1 MTSVVFIAVAVA
13 VGLLFLIS
21 FMSLISRC
29 YRRCGADEALVRTGS
44 GGNKVVIGGGVLI
57 FPVIH
62 QLLRVSLRSV
72 KLLVERSGKN
82 ALVTGDKIK
91 ANVTTE
97 LYIKV
102 QPLGEDVLAAAR
114 SFGDRNLDEHA
125 IGALIEGKLTDALR
139 SVAAVQTF
147 MSLHGK
153 RKEFAEHIQA
163 ALAEELKKNGLTLEN
178 VSITSFAMV
187 PVKELD
193 EHDVFDAEGLRAI
206 TESVQSNREKTNQIQ
221 REKDNAIQ
229 AQNVEAR
236 MRQLQLEQQQQQAEA
251 DQARRVAEYA
261 AQQSAETA
269 KAVFIQEQGR
279 DLAAYDKQKAVETA
293 RIAQE
298 QAIAVAMAVKQ
309 RAEREAQIAAQKGQQ
324 TAEIEKD
331 KVVQAAEIDR
341 QKALEA
347 ATIEKEKVV
356 GAALIVKEQAIEV
369 ARIGKQ
375 IAVTQSEEQQARAE
389 AAKALAQAEEE
400 KAKQAIV
407 TVETTAKAQRDKA
420 VQVISAEA
428 EGDKQRIA
436 AEARAAAALKEAEAM
451 VTLANAIATKATAE
465 ADARRKMVEAEN
477 ALALKFVLRDV
488 ATKLVDTM
496 PELARELMA
505 PAKAIREIKVLQT
518 GGFGGGNGAA
528 DGSRP
533 ALGAMSPILKSVLE
547 AGAAYPLLRELMAFA
562 KVDQEKL
569 GEKAQGVL
577 NELTGELE
585 TILKKE
591 EEKNGERPGVR
602 PAPAPPNDVAVARR
616 EASPPRE

>member
-1 MTSVVFIAVAVA
+1 MNGLQNSSNMVVIGGGVGI
-13 VGLLFLIS
+13 GLLVLVS
-21 FMSLISRC
+21 FMTMISRC

-44 GGNKVVIGGGVLI
+44 GGNKVVIGGGVLV

-72 KLLVERSGKN
+72 KLLVERSAKN

-102 QPLGEDVLAAAR
+102 QPLADDVLAAAR

-125 IGALIEGKLTDALR
+125 IGSLIEGKLTDALR

-147 MSLHGK
+147 MALHGK

-221 REKDNAIQ
+221 REKDNQIQ
-229 AQNVEAR
+229 AQNVGAR
-236 MRQLQLEQQQQQAEA
+236 MRQLELEQQQQQAEA
-251 DQARRVAEYA
+251 DQARKVSEYA
-261 AQQSAETA
+261 AQQSAETF
-269 KAVFIQEQGR
+269 KANYIQEQSR
-279 DLAAYDKQKAVETA
+279 DLAQYEKQKAVETG
-293 RIAQE
+293 RIQQE
-298 QAIAVAMAVKQ
+298 QAIAVAMAAKQ
-309 RAEREAQIAAQKGQQ
+309 RAEREAMIAAQKGQQ
-324 TAEIEKD
+324 VAEIDKD

-341 QKALEA
+341 QKSLEA

-375 IAVTQSEEQQARAE
+375 IAVTQSEEQQARAQ
-389 AAKALAQAEEE
+389 AAKALAEAEEE
-400 KAKQAIV
+400 KAKQSIT
-407 TVETTAKAQRDKA
+407 TVETTAKAQREKA
-420 VQVISAEA
+420 VQVIAAEA
-428 EGDKQRIA
+428 EGEKQRIA

-451 VTLANAIATKATAE
+451 VTLANAVATKGTAE

-488 ATKLVDTM
+488 ALKAIEGM
-496 PELARELMA
+496 PELARELMM
-505 PAKAIREIKVLQT
+505 PAKAIREIRVLQT
-518 GGFGGGNGAA
+518 GGFGGGNGGS
-528 DGSRP
+528 DGGRP
-533 ALGAMSPILKSVLE
+533 SLGAMSPILKSILE
-547 AGAAYPLLRELMAFA
+547 AGAAYPMLRELMSFA
-562 KVDQEKL
+562 KVDGDKL
-569 GEKAQGVL
+569 SEKAQGAL
-577 NELTGELE
+577 SELSGELGA
-585 TILKKE
+585 ILKKE
-591 EEKNGERPGVR
+591 EEKNGGSASDIKVVHQPRH
-602 PAPAPPNDVAVARR
+602 
-616 EASPPRE
+616 EAGHAGE

>member
-1 MTSVVFIAVAVA
+1 MGAMDTGSMVFIGGSIG
-13 VGLLFLIS
+13 VGVLVLVS
-21 FMSLISRC
+21 FMTMISRC

-44 GGNKVVIGGGVLI
+44 GGNKVVIGGGVLV

-72 KLLVERSGKN
+72 KLIVERSGKN

-102 QPLGEDVLAAAR
+102 QPLAEDVLAAAR
-114 SFGDRNLDEHA
+114 TFGERNLDEHA

-153 RKEFAEHIQA
+153 RKEFAEHIQI
-163 ALAEELKKNGLTLEN
+163 ALSEELKKNGLTLEN

-221 REKDNAIQ
+221 REKDNQIQ
-229 AQNVEAR
+229 AQNVAAR
-236 MRQLQLEQQQQQAEA
+236 MRQLQLEQEQKQAEA
-251 DQARRVAEYA
+251 DQARKVSEYA

-269 KAVFIQEQGR
+269 KAVYVQEQSR
-279 DLAAYDKQKAVETA
+279 DLAGYERQKAVETA
-293 RIAQE
+293 RIQQE
-298 QAIAVAMAVKQ
+298 QAIAVAMAAKQ
-309 RAEREAQIAAQKGQQ
+309 RAEREALIAAEKGQQ
-324 TAEIEKD
+324 VAAIDRD

-356 GAALIVKEQAIEV
+356 GASLIAKEQAIEV
-369 ARIGKQ
+369 ARIGKE
-375 IAVTQSEEQQARAE
+375 IAVTQSQEHQARAQ
-389 AAKALAQAEEE
+389 AAKALAEADEETAE
-400 KAKQAIV
+400 QSIT
-407 TVETTAKAQRDKA
+407 TVETTAKAQREKA
-420 VQVISAEA
+420 QQVIQAEA
-428 EGDKQRIA
+428 EAEKRRID
-436 AEARAAAALKEAEAM
+436 AEGRAAAALKEAEAM
-451 VTLANAIATKATAE
+451 VTLANAVAAKGTAE
-465 ADARRKMVEAEN
+465 AEARRKMVEAEN

-488 ATKLVDTM
+488 ALQAIERM
-496 PELARELMA
+496 PEIARELME
-505 PAKAIREIKVLQT
+505 PAKAIKEIRVLQSS
-518 GGFGGGNGAA
+518 GFGGGSNAS
-528 DGSRP
+528 DGRP
-533 ALGAMSPILKSVLE
+533 ALGAMSPILKSILE
-547 AGAAYPLLRELMAFA
+547 AGAAYPMMRELLTFA

-569 GEKAQGVL
+569 GEKAQSVL
-577 NELTGELE
+577 GDLTGQLGAILE
-585 TILKKE
+585 KDEPKDGAI
-591 EEKNGERPGVR
+591 
-602 PAPAPPNDVAVARR
+602 AVTRTETGRAG
-616 EASPPRE
+616 A

>member
-1 MTSVVFIAVAVA
+1 MSILESTSSLIFIGGGIA
-13 VGLLFLIS
+13 VGLLVLIS
-21 FMSLISRC
+21 FMSMVSRC

-44 GGNKVVIGGGVLI
+44 GGNKVVIGGGVLV

-62 QLLRVSLRSV
+62 QLMRVSLRSV

-102 QPLGEDVLAAAR
+102 QPLTEDVLAAAR
-114 SFGDRNLDEHA
+114 TFGERNLDEHA

-221 REKDNAIQ
+221 REKETQIQ

-236 MRQLQLEQQQQQAEA
+236 MRQLQLEQQQKQAEA
-251 DQARRVAEYA
+251 DQARRVSEYA
-261 AQQSAETA
+261 AIQSAETA
-269 KAVFIQEQGR
+269 KAVYVQDQSRE
-279 DLAAYDKQKAVETA
+279 LAGYEKQKAVETA
-293 RIAQE
+293 RIVQE
-298 QAIAVAMAVKQ
+298 QAVAVAMAGKQ
-309 RAEREAQIAAQKGQQ
+309 RAEREAQIAAEKGQQ
-324 TAEIEKD
+324 QAEIDKD

-356 GAALIVKEQAIEV
+356 GAALIAKEQAIEV

-389 AAKALAQAEEE
+389 AAKALALADEE
-400 KAKQAIV
+400 KAKQAIAAVV
-407 TVETTAKAQRDKA
+407 TASSAEREKE
-420 VQVISAEA
+420 VQVIA
-428 EGDKQRIA
+428 
-436 AEARAAAALKEAEAM
+436 ARAVAE
-451 VTLANAIATKATAE
+451 
-465 ADARRKMVEAEN
+465 
-477 ALALKFVLRDV
+477 
-488 ATKLVDTM
+488 
-496 PELARELMA
+496 
-505 PAKAIREIKVLQT
+505 
-518 GGFGGGNGAA
+518 
-528 DGSRP
+528 
-533 ALGAMSPILKSVLE
+533 
-547 AGAAYPLLRELMAFA
+547 
-562 KVDQEKL
+562 
-569 GEKAQGVL
+569 
-577 NELTGELE
+577 
-585 TILKKE
+585 
-591 EEKNGERPGVR
+591 
-602 PAPAPPNDVAVARR
+602 
-616 EASPPRE
+616 